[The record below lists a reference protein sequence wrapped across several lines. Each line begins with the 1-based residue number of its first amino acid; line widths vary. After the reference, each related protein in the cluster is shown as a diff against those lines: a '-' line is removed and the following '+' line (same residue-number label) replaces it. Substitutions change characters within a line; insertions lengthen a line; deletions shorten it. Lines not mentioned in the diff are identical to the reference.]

1 MSDNAIEQPPKLKWP
16 WFIGGAFYGVFLRY
30 IFDVIPSSVEGPMSA
45 AFLIGTP
52 FIAGALTIYG
62 HRDRVLKITQMIF
75 LPWVTTLLLLL
86 GTAITFLE
94 GAICIAIMTPLFLFL
109 SSLGGLIMGGCLTIR
124 RRNTK
129 PLLSVAVLPFVILFA
144 EGSMPLTEHQ
154 LQLTESVIVEASAER
169 IWNEIVS
176 AKEIKPD
183 ELPVSLSHLIGV
195 PKPLEGINRHTDG
208 TEIRYSIWEKGVN
221 FEAVVLE
228 RELYQR
234 IKWQYV
240 FNENSFPKGSMDDH
254 VAIGGKYFDLHDT
267 EFRLTP
273 ITEDKTELTIYA
285 SYRINSAIN
294 FYAVPASRFLGADF
308 MRTILGLYKHRSE
321 QSSA

>member
-1 MSDNAIEQPPKLKWP
+1 MSNNDKKQSLKLKWP
-16 WFIGGAFYGVFLRY
+16 WFVGGAIYGVFLRF

-52 FIAGALTIYG
+52 LIAGALTIYG
-62 HRDRVLKITQMIF
+62 HRDQAMKVTRMIV

-86 GTAITFLE
+86 GTAIALLE
-94 GAICIAIMTPLFLFL
+94 GAICIAIMSPLFLFL
-109 SSLGGLIMGGCLTIR
+109 ASLGGLMMGGCLYIR

-129 PLLSVAVLPFVILFA
+129 PLLSVTLLPFVILFA
-144 EGSMPLTEHQ
+144 EGSIPLTEHQ
-154 LQLTESVIVEASAER
+154 MQLTESVVVEASAER

-208 TEIRYSIWEKGVN
+208 AEIRYSIWEKGVN
-221 FEAVVLE
+221 FEAIVLE
-228 RELYQR
+228 REPYQR

-267 EFRLTP
+267 EFTLTP
-273 ITEDKTELTIYA
+273 ITTNKTELTIHA

-294 FYAVPASRFLGADF
+294 FYAVPASRFLGGDF
-308 MRTILGLYKHRSE
+308 MRTILGLYKNRSE
-321 QSSA
+321 K